1 MIFFVRVKGRVI
13 RSIHTVSLTYAL
25 QKASYDGRV
34 ASGNVLIF
42 ISLNDV
48 LVIIFILP
56 FQL

>member
-1 MIFFVRVKGRVI
+1 MIFYVRVKGRVI

-25 QKASYDGRV
+25 QKASYDRRV